1 MYTILRKKLLNSN
14 QIYLMEIQ
22 APWIARSGKPGQF
35 VIVIPISKGER
46 VPLTI
51 CDINLEQDSIS
62 IVYQVVGESTRRLS
76 EMKEGESLYT
86 IVGPLGRASELI
98 TAPEEEQKQM
108 RLLFVAGGVGIAP
121 VYPQVKW
128 AHEQGIPTD
137 VVIGA
142 RNRDLLFFEEEMRSV
157 CDNLYVMTDDGSY
170 GEKGLVTN
178 KIEQLYADYEQQ
190 HPNSA
195 DRPYSHCVAIGPI
208 PMMKFVSLLTKR
220 LELQTIVSMNCMMV
234 DGTGMCG
241 ACRVTVGDKVKFTCV
256 DGPEF
261 DGHLVD
267 FDEAARRLRRPD
279 ERKYRIAT
287 AQGTAGHRC
296 NLAPAVEQALTRQ
309 RPQEQDPAVRATNF
323 EEVSYGFT
331 AEQAVAEAR
340 RCLHCKRPMC
350 VTQCPVSIQIPDFI
364 AAVAQGDFALASDII
379 ARDSALPAVCGRV
392 CPQENQCEGSCILGK
407 KGEPIAIGALER
419 FVADW
424 KREKSKADSIKDS
437 ELPHPDNSQSK
448 KVAIIGSGP
457 SGLTCAGDLAKQG
470 YGVTIFEALHH
481 AGGVLVYGIPEFRL
495 PKQKVVEPEIENLR
509 RLGVDIKT
517 NVIVGK
523 SVTID
528 DLFDRYGFSAVYIAS
543 GAGLPKFM
551 GIPGET
557 LVGVISANELL
568 TRTNLMHGYDESYD
582 TPIYLGSKVVVIGG
596 GNVAMD
602 AARTAKRLGSDVT
615 VVYRREQADM
625 PARREEVHHA
635 MEEGINFAFL
645 TNPTEFLGDEQGNVC
660 AMRCVRMAMGDVD
673 EKGRRKFSVIEGS
686 EFTMEVDNV
695 VVALG
700 TSPNPLVKSTT
711 PGLDTEP
718 WGGLKAD
725 ANGQTSRKGVFAGG
739 DAVSGAATVILA
751 MGAGRVAARAID
763 CYLKGETDNKE

>member
-1 MYTILRKKLLNSN
+1 MYTILRNSLLNSN
-14 QIYLMEIQ
+14 KIYLMEVH
-22 APWIARSGKPGQF
+22 APWIAQSGKPGQF
-35 VIVIPISKGER
+35 VIVIPHDKGER

-51 CDINLEQDSIS
+51 SDIHSESETITL
-62 IVYQVVGESTRRLS
+62 VYQVVGDSTQRLS
-76 EMKEGESLYT
+76 QMAEGEELFSV
-86 IVGPLGRASELI
+86 VGPLGRASELLDVP
-98 TAPEEEQKQM
+98 AEERQKM
-108 RLLFVAGGVGIAP
+108 RLLFVAGGVGTAP

-128 AHEQGIPTD
+128 AHENGIPAD
-137 VVIGA
+137 VIIGA
-142 RNRDLLFFEEEMRSV
+142 RTRELLFFEEEMRAI
-157 CDNLYVMTDDGSY
+157 CDHLYIMTDDGSY
-170 GEKGLVTN
+170 GQHGLVTD
-178 KIEQLYADYEQQ
+178 KIKELVPEGAS
-190 HPNSA
+190 PL
-195 DRPYSHCVAIGPI
+195 PYTHCIAIGPL
-208 PMMKFVSLLTKR
+208 PMMKFVSLLTKQ
-220 LELQTIVSMNCMMV
+220 LGLKTIVSMNCMMV

-241 ACRVTVGDKVKFTCV
+241 ACRVTVGGKVMFTCV

-261 DGHLVD
+261 DGHQVD

-287 AQGTAGHRC
+287 VAGDGNPAPDHHC
-296 NLAPAVEQALTRQ
+296 NLSGDVEKAICRQ
-309 RPQEQDPAVRATNF
+309 RPEEQDPMVRAANF

-331 AEQAVAEAR
+331 PQQAVAEAR
-340 RCLHCKRPMC
+340 RCLNCKKPMC
-350 VTQCPVSIQIPDFI
+350 VAHCPVCIDIPGFI
-364 AAVAQGDFALASDII
+364 AAVAAEDFGRAAEII
-379 ARDSALPAVCGRV
+379 AQDSSLPAVCGRV
-392 CPQENQCEGSCILGK
+392 CPQETQCEGSCLLGR

-424 KREKSKADSIKDS
+424 SRENKPKAATPAVPAPSTKK
-437 ELPHPDNSQSK
+437 Q

-457 SGLTCAGDLAKQG
+457 SGLTCAGDLAKKG
-470 YGVTIFEALHH
+470 YQVTIFEALHH

-495 PKQKVVEPEIENLR
+495 PKQKVVEPEIDNLR
-509 RLGVDIKT
+509 KLGVEIKT

-528 DLFDRYGFSAVYIAS
+528 DLFDRHGYSAVYIAS

-568 TRTNLMHGYDESYD
+568 TRTNLMHGYDQQYD
-582 TPIYLGSKVVVIGG
+582 TPIFLGRRVAVIGG

-602 AARTAKRLGSDVT
+602 AARTAKRLGSEVT
-615 VVYRREQADM
+615 VIYRRDEADM

-635 MEEGINFAFL
+635 KEEGIVFSFL
-645 TNPTEFLGDEQGNVC
+645 TNPTEFLGDEQGNIRG
-660 AMRCVRMAMGDVD
+660 MKCVRMAMGDMD

-686 EFTMEVDNV
+686 EFEMDIDTV

-700 TSPNPLVKSTT
+700 TSPNPLIKSTT
-711 PGLDTEP
+711 PGLDTET

-725 ANGQTSRKGVFAGG
+725 ADGRTSREGVFAGG

-751 MGAGRVAARAID
+751 MGAGRTAARAIEE
-763 CYLKGETDNKE
+763 YIEKKAK

>member
-1 MYTILRKKLLNSN
+1 MYTILKKELLNSN
-14 QIYLMEIQ
+14 EIYLMEIQ
-22 APWIARSGKPGQF
+22 APWIARNGQPGQF
-35 VIVIPISKGER
+35 VIVIPITKGER

-51 CDINLEQDSIS
+51 CDIHPERESIS

-76 EMKEGESLYT
+76 QMAEGDSLYT

-98 TAPEEEQKQM
+98 TAPVEEQQRM

-128 AHEQGIPTD
+128 AHDKGIPTD
-137 VVIGA
+137 VIIGA
-142 RNRDLLFFEEEMRSV
+142 RNRNLLFFEEQMRAV
-157 CDNLYVMTDDGSY
+157 CDNLYIMTDDGSY

-178 KIEQLYADYEQQ
+178 KIEQLVPAATQ
-190 HPNSA
+190 
-195 DRPYSHCVAIGPI
+195 PYTHCVAIGPI

-220 LELQTIVSMNCMMV
+220 LALPTIVSMNCMMV

-287 AQGTAGHRC
+287 ATDNAVDGHRC
-296 NLAPAVEQALTRQ
+296 HLTPAVEQAVSRQ
-309 RPQEQDPAVRATNF
+309 RPQEQDPVVRATNF
-323 EEVSYGFT
+323 QEVSYGFT
-331 AEQAVAEAR
+331 PEQAVAEAR
-340 RCLHCKRPMC
+340 RCLHCKKPLC
-350 VTQCPVSIQIPDFI
+350 VTQCPVSIRIPDFI
-364 AAVAQGDFALASDII
+364 AAVAQGDFALAADII
-379 ARDSALPAVCGRV
+379 AQDSALPAVCGRV

-424 KREKSKADSIKDS
+424 KRNGIENG
-437 ELPHPDNSQSK
+437 ELKKENLTDTPNNSQFSILNSQLK

-470 YGVTIFEALHH
+470 YSVTIFEALHH
-481 AGGVLVYGIPEFRL
+481 PGGVLVYGIPEFRL
-495 PKQKVVEPEIENLR
+495 PKQKVVEPEIDNLR
-509 RLGVDIKT
+509 RLGVNIKT

-523 SVTID
+523 SVTVD
-528 DLFDRYGFSAVYIAS
+528 DLFDRHGYSAVYIAS

-582 TPIYLGSKVVVIGG
+582 TPIYLGRRVAVIGG

-615 VVYRREQADM
+615 VIYRREQADM

-635 MEEGINFAFL
+635 MEEGIQFSFL
-645 TNPTEFLGDEQGNVC
+645 TNPTEFLGDEQGNVR
-660 AMRCVRMAMGDVD
+660 AMRCVRMAMGDLD
-673 EKGRRKFSVIEGS
+673 EKGRRKFSVIPGS
-686 EFTMEVDNV
+686 EFEMDIDTV

-700 TSPNPLVKSTT
+700 TSPNPLIKSTT

-718 WGGLKAD
+718 WGGLKTNED
-725 ANGQTSRKGVFAGG
+725 GQTSRPGVFAGG

-751 MGAGRVAARAID
+751 MGAGRVAARAIHR
-763 CYLKGETDNKE
+763 YLSGNE

>member
-1 MYTILRKKLLNSN
+1 MYTILKKELLNSN
-14 QIYLMEIQ
+14 EIYLMEIQ
-22 APWIARSGKPGQF
+22 APWIARNGQPGQF
-35 VIVIPISKGER
+35 VIVIPIDKGER

-51 CDINLEQDSIS
+51 CDIDPEHESVT

-76 EMKEGESLYT
+76 QMSVGDSLYT

-98 TAPEEEQKQM
+98 TAPVEEQRQM

-128 AHEQGIPTD
+128 AHVNGIPTD
-137 VVIGA
+137 VIIGA
-142 RNRDLLFFEEEMRSV
+142 RTHELLFFEEQMRAV
-157 CDNLYVMTDDGSY
+157 CDNLYIMTDDGSY
-170 GEKGLVTN
+170 GEMGLVTN
-178 KIEQLYADYEQQ
+178 KIEQLVPTATQ
-190 HPNSA
+190 
-195 DRPYSHCVAIGPI
+195 PYTHCVAIGPI

-220 LELQTIVSMNCMMV
+220 LALPTIVSMNCMMV

-287 AQGTAGHRC
+287 ATDNAADGHRC
-296 NLAPAVEQALTRQ
+296 NLTPAVEQAVSRQ

-323 EEVSYGFT
+323 QEVSYGFT
-331 AEQAVAEAR
+331 PEQAVAEAR
-340 RCLHCKRPMC
+340 RCLHCKKPLC
-350 VTQCPVSIQIPDFI
+350 VTQCPVSIHIPDFI
-364 AAVAQGDFALASDII
+364 AAVAQGDFALAADII
-379 ARDSALPAVCGRV
+379 AQDSALPAVCGRV
-392 CPQENQCEGSCILGK
+392 CPQETQCEGSCILGK

-424 KREKSKADSIKDS
+424 KRNGIENG
-437 ELPHPDNSQSK
+437 ELKKENLTDTPNNSQFSILNSQLK

-470 YGVTIFEALHH
+470 YSVTIFEALHH

-495 PKQKVVEPEIENLR
+495 PKQKVVEPEIDNLR
-509 RLGVDIKT
+509 RLGVEIKT

-523 SVTID
+523 SVTVD
-528 DLFDRYGFSAVYIAS
+528 DLFDHYGYSAVYIAS

-568 TRTNLMHGYDESYD
+568 TRTNLMHGYDETYD
-582 TPIYLGSKVVVIGG
+582 TPIYLGHRVAVIGG

-602 AARTAKRLGSDVT
+602 AARTAKRLGSEVT
-615 VVYRREQADM
+615 VIYRREQADM

-635 MEEGINFAFL
+635 MEEGIHFSFL

-660 AMRCVRMAMGDVD
+660 GMRCVRMQMGDLD

-686 EFTMEVDNV
+686 EFEMEVDNV

-700 TSPNPLVKSTT
+700 TSPNPLIKSTT
-711 PGLDTEP
+711 PGLDTET
-718 WGGLKAD
+718 WGGLKTNED
-725 ANGQTSRKGVFAGG
+725 GQTSRPGVFAGG

-763 CYLKGETDNKE
+763 KYLSEN

>member
-1 MYTILRKKLLNSN
+1 MYTILKKELLNSN
-14 QIYLMEIQ
+14 EIYLMEIK
-22 APWIARSGKPGQF
+22 APWIAHSGQPGQF
-35 VIVIPISKGER
+35 VIVIPIDKGER

-51 CDINLEQDSIS
+51 CDIHPERESIS

-76 EMKEGESLYT
+76 LMNEGDSLYT

-98 TAPEEEQKQM
+98 TAPVEEQQKM

-128 AHEQGIPTD
+128 AHDNGIPVD
-137 VVIGA
+137 VIIGA
-142 RNRDLLFFEEEMRSV
+142 RTRDLLFFEEQMRSI
-157 CDNLYVMTDDGSY
+157 CDHFYIMTDDGTY
-170 GEKGLVTN
+170 GEKGLVTT
-178 KIEQLYADYEQQ
+178 KIEQLVPTATQ
-190 HPNSA
+190 
-195 DRPYSHCVAIGPI
+195 PYTHCVAIGPL

-220 LELQTIVSMNCMMV
+220 LNLPTIVSMNCMMV

-267 FDEAARRLRRPD
+267 FDEAGRRLRRPD
-279 ERKYRIAT
+279 EHKYRIAT
-287 AQGTAGHRC
+287 ANAESADGHRC
-296 NLAPAVEQALTRQ
+296 NLAPAVEQATQRQ
-309 RPQEQDPAVRATNF
+309 HPQEQDAAIRATNF

-331 AEQAVAEAR
+331 PEQAVTEAH
-340 RCLHCKRPMC
+340 RCLHCKKPLC
-350 VTQCPVSIQIPDFI
+350 VTQCPVSIHIPDFI
-364 AAVAQGDFALASDII
+364 AAVAKGDFAKAADII
-379 ARDSALPAVCGRV
+379 AQDSALPAVCGRV
-392 CPQENQCEGSCILGK
+392 CPQETQCEGSCILGK

-424 KREKSKADSIKDS
+424 KRNNVEMCECANA
-437 ELPHPDNSQSK
+437 PDNDSHNHTFTQSHIQK

-457 SGLTCAGDLAKQG
+457 SGLTCAGDLAKLG
-470 YGVTIFEALHH
+470 YSVTIFEALHH

-495 PKQKVVEPEIENLR
+495 PKQKVVEPEIDNLR
-509 RLGVDIKT
+509 RLGVEIKT

-523 SVTID
+523 SVTVD
-528 DLFDRYGFSAVYIAS
+528 ELFDRYGYSAVYIAS

-551 GIPGET
+551 GISGET

-582 TPIYLGSKVVVIGG
+582 TPIYLGRRVAVIGG

-602 AARTAKRLGSDVT
+602 AARTAKRLGSEVT
-615 VVYRREQADM
+615 VIYRREQADM

-635 MEEGINFAFL
+635 MEEGIQFSFL
-645 TNPTEFLGDEQGNVC
+645 TNPTEFLGDEQGNVR
-660 AMRCVRMAMGDVD
+660 AMRCVRMEMGDVD

-686 EFTMEVDNV
+686 EFEMEIDNV

-700 TSPNPLVKSTT
+700 TSPNPLIKSTT

-718 WGGLKAD
+718 WGGLKTDAD
-725 ANGQTSRKGVFAGG
+725 GLTSRPGVFAGG

-751 MGAGRVAARAID
+751 MGAGRVAARAIHR
-763 CYLKGETDNKE
+763 YLSNVTIEK